1 MACSAVVLSGA
12 GAVSKG
18 SKAGVQKMCKVDSL
32 REVCNA
38 ISKPNN
44 SSVNILAIACTS
56 PHRAHSFNITS
67 GGVKS
72 TLTRQSG
79 SVSPR
84 TWATIMA
91 S

>member
-1 MACSAVVLSGA
+1 MACIAVSLSGA

-18 SKAGVQKMCKVDSL
+18 SKAGVQNICKVDSL
-32 REVCNA
+32 REICSA
-38 ISKPNN
+38 ILKPNS

-79 SVSPR
+79 SSSPR

>member
-1 MACSAVVLSGA
+1 
-12 GAVSKG
+12 
-18 SKAGVQKMCKVDSL
+18 MCKVDSL

-38 ISKPNN
+38 MLKTSN
-44 SSVNILAIACTS
+44 SSVNILAIACKS
-56 PHRAHSFNITS
+56 PQRAHSFNITS

-79 SVSPR
+79 SISPL
-84 TWATIMA
+84 TWETIIA